1 METESG
7 GVLFWCIWN
16 KKPCISE
23 GWMFWRPAWGPV
35 LFTVCF
41 CVIIKE
47 NLRLSHLEREEFYL
61 ACGLSRLYR
70 HGTDLCLA
78 SSEAPW
84 QKAEP
89 KQVHHMAREGA
100 RDSGGIPDF

>member
-1 METESG
+1 MGPCIIHGLLLRYYKGKLETESFRKRR
-7 GVLFWCIWN
+7 VLFGLW
-16 KKPCISE
+16 
-23 GWMFWRPAWGPV
+23 
-35 LFTVCF
+35 
-41 CVIIKE
+41 
-47 NLRLSHLEREEFYL
+47 
-61 ACGLSRLYR
+61 LSRLYR